1 MRTKAEVSSES
12 FRMIGLGFLYKFR
25 KVNESGLV
33 LWLTRLIVIFMMM
46 DTFSRGVEVLSSNNK
61 KIV

>member
-1 MRTKAEVSSES
+1 MRTKEEASSES
-12 FRMIGLGFLYKFR
+12 FGMIGLGFLYELR
-25 KVNESGLV
+25 QGNESGLT
-33 LWLTRLIVIFMMM
+33 LWLTRLIVIFMMT